1 MTIEELV
8 ASLNDHQKA
17 YLDLNLGEKATNGD
31 YMLGSYHLVPSSK
44 RNILQA
50 ACEVAAE
57 SSTGTNFPVKT
68 ETPYA
73 RLLNALVYDVDLEN
87 SIVKIAFPWRL
98 FDRNGNVQNIMTYIA
113 GNIFGMGDVVAL
125 KLIDVWFPPVMLEQY
140 DGPSYTLDDMRKYL
154 NVYDRP
160 ILGTIIKP
168 KMGLSSAEYA
178 EVCYDFWVGG

>member
-8 ASLNDHQKA
+8 ETLNDHQKA
-17 YLDLNLGEKATNGD
+17 YLNLHLENPYNGD
-31 YMLGSYHLVPSSK
+31 YMLGAYHLVPSEK

-50 ACEVAAE
+50 ACEVASE

-73 RLLNALVYDVDLEN
+73 RLLNALVYEVNLETN
-87 SIVKIAFPWRL
+87 IVKIAFPWRL
-98 FDRNGNVQNIMTYIA
+98 FDRKGNVQNIMTYIA
-113 GNIFGMGDVVAL
+113 GNIFGMGDVKAL

-140 DGPSYTLDDMRKYL
+140 DGPSYTLDDMRRYL
-154 NVYDRP
+154 DVYDRP
-160 ILGTIIKP
+160 ILGTIVKP